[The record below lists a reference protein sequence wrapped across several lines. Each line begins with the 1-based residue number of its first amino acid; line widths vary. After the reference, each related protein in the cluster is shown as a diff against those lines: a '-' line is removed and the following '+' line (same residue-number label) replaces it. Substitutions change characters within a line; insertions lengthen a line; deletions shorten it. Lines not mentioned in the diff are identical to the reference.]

1 VEKAL
6 GGAVIEPVEPVGP
19 VGSAAP
25 VSPGAPL
32 PQTVFTAPPRP
43 AVASHEEFLKGVA
56 VGAGLVTLGVVLGAV
71 VGRRR

>member
-1 VEKAL
+1 
-6 GGAVIEPVEPVGP
+6 
-19 VGSAAP
+19 
-25 VSPGAPL
+25 
-32 PQTVFTAPPRP
+32 VFTAPPRP